1 MAMQSCIRI
10 LIGFAFLTASFQV
23 FAEGDAKAG
32 RDKSFTCTG
41 CHSSPGY
48 RNAYPGY
55 TVPKL
60 GGQKADYLVAALTA
74 YREGTRAHKTMHAQI
89 AQLSDEDIVNIAAYF
104 SQLVKEE

>member
-1 MAMQSCIRI
+1 MKPNKWILLGVACIG
-10 LIGFAFLTASFQV
+10 LALS
-23 FAEGDAKAG
+23 AEVNADAQAG

-60 GGQKADYLVAALTA
+60 GGQQADYLEAALKA
-74 YREGTRAHKTMHAQI
+74 YRSGDRQHSTMHAQI
-89 AQLSDEDIVNIAAYF
+89 AQLSDQDIADIAEYF
-104 SQLVKEE
+104 SQLVKE

>member
-1 MAMQSCIRI
+1 MKFCKRI
-10 LIGFAFLTASFQV
+10 LLGIACLSAALSFTAH
-23 FAEGDAKAG
+23 ADPEAG

-60 GGQKADYLVAALTA
+60 GAQKADYLEAALKA
-74 YREGTRAHKTMHAQI
+74 YRDGDRQHSTMHAQI
-89 AQLSDEDIVNIAAYF
+89 AQMSDQDISDIAEYF
-104 SQLVKEE
+104 SQLVKQ

>member
-1 MAMQSCIRI
+1 MRLSIWILLGLACLATAMTVQ
-10 LIGFAFLTASFQV
+10 
-23 FAEGDAKAG
+23 AEGDAAAG

-60 GGQKADYLVAALTA
+60 GGQKADYLVVALKA
-74 YREGTRAHKTMHAQI
+74 YRDGDRKHETMHAQI
-89 AQLSDEDIVNIAAYF
+89 AQLTDDDITDIATYF
-104 SQLVKEE
+104 SQLVKE

>member
-1 MAMQSCIRI
+1 MNPSKRI
-10 LIGFAFLTASFQV
+10 LLGIACLSATLSFG
-23 FAEGDAKAG
+23 AYADPIAG

-60 GGQKADYLVAALTA
+60 GGQKADYLEAALKA
-74 YREGTRAHKTMHAQI
+74 YRNGDRIHSTMHAQI
-89 AQLSDEDIVNIAAYF
+89 AQMTDQDIADIAEYY
-104 SQLVKEE
+104 SQLVKE